1 MKSSLFINGAIISAL
16 FLVFKFIEM
25 RFITKKDIPPKL
37 LLRDGIIVYISVI
50 LAYYL
55 ISQFGNNTSL
65 NKKIVEVFTDSPS
78 F

>member
-1 MKSSLFINGAIISAL
+1 
-16 FLVFKFIEM
+16 M

-50 LAYYL
+50 LAFYL